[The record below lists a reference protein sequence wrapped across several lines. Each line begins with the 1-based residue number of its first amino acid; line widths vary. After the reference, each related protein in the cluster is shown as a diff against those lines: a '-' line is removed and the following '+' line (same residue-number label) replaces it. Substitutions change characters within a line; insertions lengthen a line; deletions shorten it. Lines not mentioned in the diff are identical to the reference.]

1 MKSHHYNF
9 TKAPFNK
16 DMLLIDFFYIQAS
29 KSPDQIAVYFHS
41 EKLTYKQLQKQA
53 GILAQSLINKGVKP
67 GDLVG
72 LCIERSCN
80 LIVGVLGILKAGAG
94 YVPLD
99 PEYPQERLE
108 YMIKTAQMPLLI
120 TNKHLSNKI
129 PTTEAEKILI

>member
-9 TKAPFNK
+9 PKAPFNEA
-16 DMLLIDFFYIQAS
+16 MLVIDFFDTQAS
-29 KSPDQIAVYFHS
+29 KTPNQIAVYFHE
-41 EKLTYKQLQKQA
+41 EKLTYVQLHKQA
-53 GILAQSLINKGVKP
+53 GILAQFLINKGVKP

-99 PEYPQERLE
+99 HIVTGKQIGR
-108 YMIKTAQMPLLI
+108 A
-120 TNKHLSNKI
+120 HV
-129 PTTEAEKILI
+129 